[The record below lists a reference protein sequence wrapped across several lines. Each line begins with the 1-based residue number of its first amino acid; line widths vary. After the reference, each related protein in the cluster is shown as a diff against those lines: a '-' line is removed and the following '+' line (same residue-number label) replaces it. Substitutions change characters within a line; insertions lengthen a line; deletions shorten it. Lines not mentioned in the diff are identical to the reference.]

1 MREAVVLMDKYGN
14 ILCELEENGGC
25 GFYALP
31 AEFRD
36 AFCGMFAVGDEWR
49 VECVTLG

>member
-1 MREAVVLMDKYGN
+1 MREAMVLMDKYGN
-14 ILCELEENGGC
+14 ILCELEERGGY

-36 AFCGMFAVGDEWR
+36 AFCGMFAEGDEWR
-49 VECVTLG
+49 VVRVALG